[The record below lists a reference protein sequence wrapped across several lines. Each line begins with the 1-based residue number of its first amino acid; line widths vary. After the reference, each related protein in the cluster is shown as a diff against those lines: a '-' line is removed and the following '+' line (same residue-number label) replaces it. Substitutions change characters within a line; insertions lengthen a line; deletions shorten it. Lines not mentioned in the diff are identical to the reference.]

1 MSRADQTRIQTG
13 RPMCVLSFV
22 TQKTGH
28 KENKLLSSPT
38 KLCCSLTYLN
48 LFFFSPPL
56 LLARLSFLQRKQLMI
71 KSDRNAMSFCDA
83 RECELTITSGLCFTA
98 AARQK
103 EVIHVVVVVVVGPPW
118 KKQAAASKSSL
129 LLLWS
134 IPIDR
139 RRRCGQQI
147 NAVGPTHYQK
157 PPGQI
162 YDLLP
167 KTGR

>member
-1 MSRADQTRIQTG
+1 LHISSIHSLLLPYHFTGRFSSLSACECVNLFLVIFTLIHSTAAGRRRKKQRKVFSECLSKPSSVVSRADQTRIQTG

-71 KSDRNAMSFCDA
+71 KSDRNAMSFC
-83 RECELTITSGLCFTA
+83 EL
-98 AARQK
+98 
-103 EVIHVVVVVVVGPPW
+103 V
-118 KKQAAASKSSL
+118 
-129 LLLWS
+129 
-134 IPIDR
+134 
-139 RRRCGQQI
+139 
-147 NAVGPTHYQK
+147 
-157 PPGQI
+157 PGNVN
-162 YDLLP
+162 
-167 KTGR
+167 